1 MYTHIY
7 IIHHN
12 EDTVYL
18 TQLEDQLNQI
28 KSISYWSTKNLKAG
42 EVITD
47 QINVN
52 FNKAVVVIA
61 LLSADYFNDDKYCLK
76 YQSKALES
84 GKILIPI
91 LLRPCLYT
99 EYAEINNLQVLPK
112 DTNGDT
118 KALSRLNKNDT
129 EEAWV
134 DIVMTIKETT
144 KTNPST
150 QKNNHNMPAEN
161 ETFYNGYA
169 LLVGV
174 GADLPVTVTDAECL
188 EKILTNPQRAGYLK
202 EHVWCLTEKKA
213 TRTNILDTFAKLIEQ
228 LEEDAYA
235 NKTVIVYYSGH
246 GKIINED
253 TYCLCPNDFDWDTK
267 ANGISA
273 TEFVKQIDE
282 IAALGVERILVILDC
297 CHAGGI
303 KDAPQMKSSNQRL
316 QEKLENG
323 TGRITIAA
331 CLDNQKSYILP
342 NATNSLFTQVLIDAL
357 AGEGLTNTDTVVGV
371 IDLMAY
377 TSREVPKRQQRQTPI
392 IPSATNLTNFAI
404 CARNIAKT
412 TTDFADIQ
420 NTGTTKSIVRP
431 DEKEPQTSPGILLHQ
446 IPNQMQIN
454 NQHLCI
460 IRIAFDKKSVLK
472 ELEKNT
478 PYIIKGVKIS
488 DSMEV
493 NFIGNKYFL
502 IEPLNSPRQPI
513 FRDEMTEWQFKVTPL
528 KLGSFPLEFK
538 ASILLSGGRVKEV
551 ILRETIMVKVEKVDT
566 ALILFKSEMLEFNSP
581 PKPPTDFTAIEN
593 AYNQADYAT
602 VIELLDEH
610 FGNTPTPQYST
621 LKQTIEHYLNQG
633 QMPPPAA
640 LLGLKML
647 INRLRN
653 Q

>member
-1 MYTHIY
+1 MSTHIY

-134 DIVMTIKETT
+134 DIVTAIKETT
-144 KTNPST
+144 KTIAQKKEEQSSKISSNST
-150 QKNNHNMPAEN
+150 KNFTSMSHFE
-161 ETFYNGYA
+161 NGYA

-174 GADLPVTVTDAECL
+174 GADLPVTVTDAKCL
-188 EKILTNPQRAGYLK
+188 KQILTDPQRAAYKK

-357 AGEGLTNTDTVVGV
+357 AGKYLNDARKFVGV
-371 IDLMAY
+371 LDLFTY
-377 TSREVPKRQQRQTPI
+377 ISDNIKQELQTPN

-412 TTDFADIQ
+412 PPPPNNEPVKTKVNMDETTRQRYLQLIKDCKDEIAL
-420 NTGTTKSIVRP
+420 K
-431 DEKEPQTSPGILLHQ
+431 EKE
-446 IPNQMQIN
+446 
-454 NQHLCI
+454 
-460 IRIAFDKKSVLK
+460 
-472 ELEKNT
+472 
-478 PYIIKGVKIS
+478 
-488 DSMEV
+488 
-493 NFIGNKYFL
+493 
-502 IEPLNSPRQPI
+502 
-513 FRDEMTEWQFKVTPL
+513 
-528 KLGSFPLEFK
+528 KLRWEQ
-538 ASILLSGGRVKEV
+538 
-551 ILRETIMVKVEKVDT
+551 
-566 ALILFKSEMLEFNSP
+566 LFNYNL
-581 PKPPTDFTAIEN
+581 
-593 AYNQADYAT
+593 AYNCT
-602 VIELLDEH
+602 TRIEELTQKIK
-610 FGNTPTPQYST
+610 FF
-621 LKQTIEHYLNQG
+621 NQ
-633 QMPPPAA
+633 
-640 LLGLKML
+640 L
-647 INRLRN
+647 INP
-653 Q
+653 

>member
-1 MYTHIY
+1 MSTHIY

-144 KTNPST
+144 KTIAQKKEEQSLKISSNRTENST
-150 QKNNHNMPAEN
+150 SMSHFE
-161 ETFYNGYA
+161 NGYA

-188 EKILTNPQRAGYLK
+188 EKILTNPQRAGYKK

-357 AGEGLTNTDTVVGV
+357 AGEGLTNTDTFVGV

-377 TSREVPKRQQRQTPI
+377 TSREVPKRQQQQIPI
-392 IPSATNLTNFAI
+392 IPSATNLTNFPI
-404 CARNIAKT
+404 CVRNIAKT
-412 TTDFADIQ
+412 
-420 NTGTTKSIVRP
+420 P
-431 DEKEPQTSPGILLHQ
+431 PP
-446 IPNQMQIN
+446 
-454 NQHLCI
+454 
-460 IRIAFDKKSVLK
+460 
-472 ELEKNT
+472 
-478 PYIIKGVKIS
+478 
-488 DSMEV
+488 
-493 NFIGNKYFL
+493 
-502 IEPLNSPRQPI
+502 IEPVKNEPVMPTPI
-513 FRDEMTEWQFKVTPL
+513 QQAIIL
-528 KLGSFPLEFK
+528 AIQQEF
-538 ASILLSGGRVKEV
+538 SR
-551 ILRETIMVKVEKVDT
+551 
-566 ALILFKSEMLEFNSP
+566 LF
-581 PKPPTDFTAIEN
+581 A
-593 AYNQADYAT
+593 
-602 VIELLDEH
+602 LLDPLDLQEPLYYQLKTE
-610 FGNTPTPQYST
+610 FTSGIYRFDPQYTHRLTTFLNT
-621 LKQTIEHYLNQG
+621 L
-633 QMPPPAA
+633 
-640 LLGLKML
+640 
-647 INRLRN
+647 
-653 Q
+653 